1 MFEPSRRILHVVVNP
16 SSQDANG
23 PELRRAI
30 EALQRR
36 IDNDGGCGI
45 HQPVE
50 LISVGTQLDWDTDM
64 HNVVVFD
71 HDGVT
76 PVGAAQLATVDYTVT
91 DDEGECVDKFFTLL
105 HTLYVLPECRRQ
117 GIGRMLMN
125 AVHACT
131 EGASHIEIDVAPN
144 NVIARNFYAS
154 VGFRAESLKM
164 TRTPNDVV
172 PADSSELDAECEDL
186 APPVFTFGTPTDA
199 ELVAMHAAHLREVPH
214 SVIEII
220 RPDHAKGYSSFCARV
235 DGELAA
241 VIQTVSTSSHV
252 RELRRIYALP
262 EYRKLGIES
271 KLCSYFAVSP
281 TLLALSMLCPELPA

>member
-16 SSQDANG
+16 SSQDPNG
-23 PELRRAI
+23 PEMRRVI
-30 EALQRR
+30 EALQHR
-36 IDNDGGCGI
+36 IANDGGCGI

-50 LISVGTQLDWDTDM
+50 LISIDTQFDWDTDI

-76 PVGAAQLATVDYTVT
+76 PVGAAQLAPVEYTVRE
-91 DDEGECVDKFFTLL
+91 DDEYIDKFFTLL

-125 AVHACT
+125 AVAACT
-131 EGASHIEIDVAPN
+131 EGSSHMEIDVAPN
-144 NVIARNFYAS
+144 NVIARNFYTS

-164 TRTPNDVV
+164 TRTATSVV
-172 PADSSELDAECEDL
+172 PADSSELDADSEEL
-186 APPVFTFGTPTDA
+186 APPVFTFGTPTDD
-199 ELVAMHAAHLREVPH
+199 ELIAMHAAHLREVPF
-214 SVIEII
+214 SAIEII
-220 RPDHAKGYSSFCARV
+220 RAGHAKGYTSFCARV

-241 VIQTVSTSSHV
+241 VIQTIETAMHV

-271 KLCSYFAVSP
+271 KLCSFFNVSP
-281 TLLALSMLCPELPA
+281 TLLALSMLCRN

>member
-16 SSQDANG
+16 SSQDPNG
-23 PELRRAI
+23 PELRRVI
-30 EALQRR
+30 DALQRR
-36 IDNDGGCGI
+36 IENDGGCGI

-50 LISVGTQLDWDTDM
+50 LISTDTQFDWDTDI

-76 PVGAAQLATVDYTVT
+76 PVGAAQAAPVEYMVT
-91 DDEGECVDKFFTLL
+91 DADGEYVSKFFTLL

-125 AVHACT
+125 ALTACT
-131 EGASHIEIDVAPN
+131 EGSSHMEIDVAPN

-164 TRTPNDVV
+164 TRTASDVV
-172 PADSSELDAECEDL
+172 PADSSELDAECEDI

-199 ELVAMHAAHLREVPH
+199 ELIAMHAAHLREVPH

-220 RPDHAKGYSSFCARV
+220 RPDHAKGYTSFCARV

-241 VIQTVSTSSHV
+241 VIQTIATAGHE

-271 KLCSYFAVSP
+271 KLCSFFNVSP

>member
-16 SSQDANG
+16 SSQDPNG
-23 PELRRAI
+23 PELRRVI
-30 EALQRR
+30 DALQRR
-36 IDNDGGCGI
+36 IENDGGCGI

-50 LISVGTQLDWDTDM
+50 LISVDTQFDWDCDI

-76 PVGAAQLATVDYTVT
+76 PVGAAQCVTVDYTVVV
-91 DDEGECVDKFFTLL
+91 DGEHEDKFFASML
-105 HTLYVLPECRRQ
+105 TLYVLPECRRQ

-125 AVHACT
+125 AATACT

-144 NVIARNFYAS
+144 NVVARNFYAS
-154 VGFRAESLKM
+154 VGFRAESVKM
-164 TRTPNDVV
+164 SRTPNDVV
-172 PADSSELDAECEDL
+172 PADSSELDAECEDI

-199 ELVAMHAAHLREVPH
+199 ELITMHAAHLREVPH

-220 RPDHAKGYSSFCARV
+220 RPDHAKGYTSFCARV

-241 VIQTVSTSSHV
+241 VIQTVETAGSA

-271 KLCSYFAVSP
+271 KLCSYFNVTP
-281 TLLALSMLCPELPA
+281 TLLALSMLCPEMPA

>member
-16 SSQDANG
+16 SSQDPNG
-23 PELRRAI
+23 PELRRVI
-30 EALQRR
+30 DALQRR
-36 IDNDGGCGI
+36 IENDGGCGI

-50 LISVGTQLDWDTDM
+50 LISTDTQFDWDTDI

-76 PVGAAQLATVDYTVT
+76 PVGAAQAAPVEYMVT
-91 DDEGECVDKFFTLL
+91 DADGEYVSKFFTLL

-125 AVHACT
+125 ALTACT
-131 EGASHIEIDVAPN
+131 EGSSHMEIDVAPN
-144 NVIARNFYAS
+144 NVVARNFYAS
-154 VGFRAESLKM
+154 IGFRAESLKM
-164 TRTPNDVV
+164 TRTANSVV
-172 PADSSELDAECEDL
+172 PADSSELDAECEDI

-199 ELVAMHAAHLREVPH
+199 ELIAMHAAHLREVPH

-220 RPDHAKGYSSFCARV
+220 RPDHAKGYTSFCARV

-241 VIQTVSTSSHV
+241 VIQTVATESHE

-271 KLCSYFAVSP
+271 KLCSFFNVSP

>member
-16 SSQDANG
+16 SSQDPNG
-23 PELRRAI
+23 PELRRVI
-30 EALQRR
+30 DALQRR
-36 IDNDGGCGI
+36 IENDGGCGI

-50 LISVGTQLDWDTDM
+50 LISTDTQFDWDTDI

-76 PVGAAQLATVDYTVT
+76 PVGAAQAAPVEYMVT
-91 DDEGECVDKFFTLL
+91 DADGEYVSKFFTLL

-117 GIGRMLMN
+117 GVGRMLMN
-125 AVHACT
+125 ALAACT
-131 EGASHIEIDVAPN
+131 EGSSHMEIDVAPN
-144 NVIARNFYAS
+144 NVVARNFYTS
-154 VGFRAESLKM
+154 IGFRAESLKM
-164 TRTPNDVV
+164 TRNANSVV
-172 PADSSELDAECEDL
+172 PADSSELDAECEDI

-199 ELVAMHAAHLREVPH
+199 ELIAMHAAHLREVPH

-241 VIQTVSTSSHV
+241 VIQTIATAGHE

-271 KLCSYFAVSP
+271 KLCSFFNVSP
-281 TLLALSMLCPELPA
+281 TLLALSMLCPELPE

>member
-16 SSQDANG
+16 SSQDPNG
-23 PELRRAI
+23 PELRRVI
-30 EALQRR
+30 DALQRR
-36 IDNDGGCGI
+36 IENDGGCGI

-50 LISVGTQLDWDTDM
+50 LISTDTQFDWDTDI

-76 PVGAAQLATVDYTVT
+76 PVGAAQAAPVEYMVT
-91 DDEGECVDKFFTLL
+91 DADGEYVSKFFTLL

-125 AVHACT
+125 ALTACT
-131 EGASHIEIDVAPN
+131 EGSSHMEIDVAPN

-164 TRTPNDVV
+164 TRTASDVV
-172 PADSSELDAECEDL
+172 PADSSELDAECEDI

-199 ELVAMHAAHLREVPH
+199 ELIAMHAAHLREVPH

-220 RPDHAKGYSSFCARV
+220 RPDHAKGYTSFCARV

-241 VIQTVSTSSHV
+241 VIQTVATESHE

-271 KLCSYFAVSP
+271 KLCSFFNVSP

>member
-1 MFEPSRRILHVVVNP
+1 MFESSRRILHVVVNP
-16 SSQDANG
+16 SSQDPNG

-30 EALQRR
+30 DALQRR
-36 IDNDGGCGI
+36 IDNDKGCGI

-50 LISVGTQLDWDTDM
+50 LISTDTQFDWDADM

-76 PVGAAQLATVDYTVT
+76 PVGAAQLATVEYTVR
-91 DDEGECVDKFFTLL
+91 DEEGEYIDKFFTLL

-125 AVHACT
+125 AATACT
-131 EGASHIEIDVAPN
+131 EGSSHMEIDVAPN

-164 TRTPNDVV
+164 TRTASDVV
-172 PADSSELDAECEDL
+172 PADSSELDAECEDI

-199 ELVAMHAAHLREVPH
+199 ELITMHAAHLREVPH

-220 RPDHAKGYSSFCARV
+220 RPDHAKGYTSFCARV

-241 VIQTVSTSSHV
+241 VIQTVATAGHE

-271 KLCSYFAVSP
+271 KLCSYFNVSP

>member
-50 LISVGTQLDWDTDM
+50 LISIPTQLDWDTDM

-76 PVGAAQLATVDYTVT
+76 PVGAAQLATVDYTVL
-91 DDEGECVDKFFTLL
+91 DAEGESVDKFFTLL

-125 AVHACT
+125 AVAACT
-131 EGASHIEIDVAPN
+131 EGSNHIEIDVAPN
-144 NVIARNFYAS
+144 NVIARTFYAS
-154 VGFRAESLKM
+154 IGFRAESLKM

-172 PADSSELDAECEDL
+172 PADSSELDAECEDM
-186 APPVFTFGTPTDA
+186 APPVVTFGTPTDA
-199 ELVAMHAAHLREVPH
+199 ELIAIHAAHLREVPL
-214 SVIEII
+214 SAIEII

-241 VIQTVSTSSHV
+241 VIQTVSTSSHN

-262 EYRKLGIES
+262 EYRQHGIEHR
-271 KLCSYFAVSP
+271 LCSYFSVTP
-281 TLLALSMLCPELPA
+281 TLIALSMLCRN